1 MSQAKLGDT
10 VSVHYTG
17 RLEDGTV
24 FDSSEGGQ
32 PLEFALG
39 AGNVIPGFEK
49 AVLGMS
55 PGDSKTM
62 TIPSDDAYGPY
73 FEERVLVVDR
83 QQIPPELPVDV
94 GGQLQLQQ
102 EGGMVIP
109 VVITD
114 VTEAEVTLDANHP
127 LAGEDLTFDIRLVAI
142 GG

>member
-39 AGNVIPGFEK
+39 SGNVIPGFEK

-62 TIPSDDAYGPY
+62 TIVSDDAYGPY

-94 GGQLQLQQ
+94 GGQLQIQQ

-114 VTEAEVTLDANHP
+114 ITDAEVTLDANHP
-127 LAGEDLTFDIRLVAI
+127 LAGEDLTFDIHLVAI
-142 GG
+142 G